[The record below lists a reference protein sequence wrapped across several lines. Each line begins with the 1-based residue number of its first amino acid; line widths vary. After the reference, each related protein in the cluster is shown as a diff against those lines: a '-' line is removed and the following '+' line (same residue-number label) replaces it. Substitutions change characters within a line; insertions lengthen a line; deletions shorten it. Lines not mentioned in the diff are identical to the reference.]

1 VFDATALVLV
11 DVGNGPVIPGSLERL
26 TAAFRE
32 TGRPVIHATRGALAE
47 ALLPDTA
54 PALDA
59 ELLREGGVQTL
70 GTSEMAIDLPGAGAF
85 DATPLD
91 GLLRSLGIGS
101 VVVGGIVPSA
111 AVTQTVRAAD
121 VRGFRTVLAT
131 EELSVVLGAQLT
143 TAGSA
148 A

>member
-1 VFDATALVLV
+1 MFDATALVLV
-11 DVGNGPVIPGSLERL
+11 DVGAGTVVPGSLEGL
-26 TAAFRE
+26 AAAFRAA
-32 TGRPVIHATRGALAE
+32 GRPVIHATRGALANKLFPASAPE
-47 ALLPDTA
+47 VDT
-54 PALDA
+54 

-70 GTSEMAIDLPGAGAF
+70 GMSEMAIDLPSAGAF

-91 GLLRSLGIGS
+91 GLLRSLGVDQ

-111 AVTQTVRAAD
+111 AVSKTVRGAE
-121 VRGFRTVLAT
+121 VRRFRTVLAT
-131 EELSVVLGAQLT
+131 EELAIALGAHLT